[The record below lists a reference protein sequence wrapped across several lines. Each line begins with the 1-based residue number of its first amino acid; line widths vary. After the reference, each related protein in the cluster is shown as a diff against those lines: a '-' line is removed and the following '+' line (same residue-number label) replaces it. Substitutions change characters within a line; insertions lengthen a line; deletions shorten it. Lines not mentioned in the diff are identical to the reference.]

1 MTTILDAIKSV
12 TLYPLPSRTI
22 EQIAVR
28 RGCAL
33 SDEATQERLTG
44 TAYNLAK
51 ADVLKWLASAPNVS
65 QGGQSYSFTEEQRQQ
80 FRNEANALYKEFD
93 ADDSATAKPIYGYK
107 GSRL

>member
-1 MTTILDAIKSV
+1 MTTILEAIKSV

-28 RGCAL
+28 RGCSL

-44 TAYNLAK
+44 IEYNLAK
-51 ADVLKWLASAPNVS
+51 ADILQWLANAHNVT

-80 FRNEANALYKEFD
+80 FRNEANALYKEYG
-93 ADDSATAKPIYGYK
+93 ADDSAIAKPIYGYK

>member
-1 MTTILDAIKSV
+1 MTTILEAIKSV

-28 RGCAL
+28 RGCSL
-33 SDEATQERLTG
+33 TDEATPERLTG
-44 TAYNLAK
+44 IEYNLAK
-51 ADVLKWLASAPNVS
+51 ADILKWLANAPDVT

-80 FRNEANALYKEFD
+80 FRNEANALYKEFG
-93 ADDSATAKPIYGYK
+93 ADDSAIAKPIYGYK

>member
-28 RGCAL
+28 MGCAL
-33 SDEATQERLTG
+33 NDEATQERLTG

-80 FRNEANALYKEFD
+80 FRNEANALYREFG

>member
-1 MTTILDAIKSV
+1 MTTILEAIKSV

-28 RGCAL
+28 RGCSL
-33 SDEATQERLTG
+33 SDEATQEKLTG
-44 TAYNLAK
+44 IEYNLAK
-51 ADVLKWLASAPNVS
+51 ADILKWLANAPNVT

-80 FRNEANALYKEFD
+80 FRNEANALYKEYG
-93 ADDSATAKPIYGYK
+93 ADDSAIAKPIYGYK